1 MTLATTSI
9 GSTESYP
16 VEYQI
21 LNEDDYVR
29 LIYGNNEEYYQV
41 TNRQQI
47 IDRRVTDTTNWLLT
61 SGSERNAGDI
71 DDWLEPETG
80 GFKVLYI
87 LAFGVFSDRNVKVK
101 LSNPG
106 SGNYILGTKGQGEAY
121 ITPSISPIDE
131 PTVTVMAL
139 DTTFRPSF
147 LIKNPSEYTLK
158 SCVLGVKGFKYRL
171 SERVDRI
178 ETSQTGEK
186 VRTNVPKY
194 FTTINLNN
202 LLEA

>member
-1 MTLATTSI
+1 MTLANTTI
-9 GSTESYP
+9 QSTERYP
-16 VEYQI
+16 VDFII

-47 IDRRVTDTTNWLLT
+47 IDRRVTDTTNWLLAA
-61 SGSERNAGDI
+61 GAEKNAGDAS
-71 DDWLEPETG
+71 DWLEPETG

-106 SGNYILGTKGQGEAY
+106 SGNYIFGTKAQGEAY
-121 ITPSISPIDE
+121 VTPSISPIDE
-131 PTVTVMAL
+131 PTVTVMAM

-171 SERVDRI
+171 SERVD
-178 ETSQTGEK
+178 SVDAMGN
-186 VRTNVPKY
+186 RTNVPKY
-194 FTTINLNN
+194 FTTINMNN

>member
-9 GSTESYP
+9 RSTETYP
-16 VEYQI
+16 VDYQI
-21 LNEDDYVR
+21 LNEDDYIR
-29 LIYGNNEEYYQV
+29 LIYGNNEEYYQI

-47 IDRRVTDTTNWLLT
+47 IERRVTDTTNWLLAA
-61 SGSERNAGDI
+61 GGERNAGDV

-80 GFKVLYI
+80 GFKVLYV
-87 LAFGVFSDRNVKVK
+87 LAFGVSSDRNVKVK

-106 SGNYILGTKGQGEAY
+106 SGNYVFGSKAQGEAY
-121 ITPSISPIDE
+121 VTPSISSIEE

-147 LIKNPSEYTLK
+147 MIKNPSEYTLK
-158 SCVLGVKGFKYRL
+158 SCVLGVKGFKYRM
-171 SERVDRI
+171 SERVDTVDQMGNR
-178 ETSQTGEK
+178 S
-186 VRTNVPKY
+186 NVPKY
-194 FTTINLNN
+194 YTTINLNN